1 MTRNVNPFSNAENFA
16 EILEK
21 NFNTLTGQ
29 KWAVVCPSPVCLSAR
44 DTHAIF
50 VLSLSRSI
58 PPQITSY
65 CFFDT
70 INFHLRYGLLS

>member
-1 MTRNVNPFSNAENFA
+1 MTRNVNPFSNAENFP
-16 EILEK
+16 EILE
-21 NFNTLTGQ
+21 NCNTLTGK
-29 KWAVVCPSPVCLSAR
+29 KWAVFYLSPVCLSAG

-50 VLSLSRSI
+50 VLSLSGRI